1 MKEKQELNGYDG
13 FFSTRLRKLMDEG
26 RVRQHELAEKTET
39 SRQAISQ
46 YMDGTS
52 LPNSDKLYR
61 ICQYFGVSSDYMLG
75 LSSTP
80 SYDHDIKAVCDTIG
94 LSEKAVNFLIHQSA
108 HYGNEELDYLLS
120 NEEAYAEDESLDEN
134 RENFRILD
142 NLYSMLRYKF
152 VAEIDSS
159 AAGKKE
165 LFYNIVG
172 SLVDMDSE
180 IAEQAD
186 TLKDDQGLSSLHEVA
201 ERVLQADFII
211 ELKRAQQSYH
221 DILWNNTIR
230 VIEEGRSRRQK
241 MGNQKRRD

>member
-1 MKEKQELNGYDG
+1 MKEKQELSGYDG

-26 RVRQHELAEKTET
+26 RVRQHELSEKTET

-80 SYDHDIKAVCDTIG
+80 SYDRDTKAVCDTVG
-94 LSEKAVNFLIHQSA
+94 LSEKAVNFLIHQNT

-120 NEEAYAEDESLDEN
+120 NEEPYVEDESLDEN

-142 NLYSMLRYKF
+142 NLYSMLRYKYDVLIDKSTADKKKLF
-152 VAEIDSS
+152 YSIVGNLVDIDS
-159 AAGKKE
+159 E
-165 LFYNIVG
+165 L
-172 SLVDMDSE
+172 E
-180 IAEQAD
+180 EQVSNLEG
-186 TLKDDQGLSSLHEVA
+186 TQGLDSLHQVA

-211 ELKRAQQSYH
+211 ELKRAQKLYD
-221 DILWNNTIR
+221 DILWKNTMR
-230 VIEEGRSRRQK
+230 VVEEGRSRRQK